1 MEKET
6 TSLSFMRILMEGI
19 KEMVFVV
26 KVNETGSFIYDF
38 FNQAVLEKT
47 GLTPDSI
54 GKPFSEVCSE
64 EMATFLYEK
73 YKEVIETKKKTSY
86 EDSFY
91 SKENRLLYSE
101 TLLTPLYDE
110 TGKCTHIVSLVKD
123 ITNEKRAKL
132 ESAEIHDRLAESSA
146 RYQSLFDSNASAIFT
161 LDFNGHIIGGNSA
174 SLELS
179 GYVREELLEEN
190 FVRFVSVEDQ
200 NRAKEHFQLSK
211 LGEMRD
217 ERLQLSNKSG
227 QLISCLVKFIPI
239 NVKGI
244 ITGFYMSTKDMT
256 ELDEI
261 SGLYKAGEENFQIIA
276 ENVHDVIVL
285 MDQHRQ
291 YLYVSPSSEN
301 IFGFKADAI
310 VQKEAYYQIHADDI
324 KRVGS
329 SFDHAAKNSITFREQ
344 LRLMHKNRGWIWTE
358 VAGTPVLGKD
368 NKFNHMV
375 IVARDISIQKEYEN
389 QLKHFAYIDTLTEL
403 PNRRYFQEYATKR
416 LEMDKESREKLAV
429 LILDIDDFKQ
439 INDQWGHEVGD
450 AVIQEFGHRLNRC
463 MHGENI
469 AARLGG
475 DEFIVLLTEAES
487 KEKVTKIT
495 DVIYQAMKTP
505 INVQELFFEISISM
519 GITMTPE
526 EGVSISTMMKRA
538 DLAMYKAKRQEKNS
552 FHVSPA

>member
-495 DVIYQAMKTP
+495 NVIYQAMKTP

>member
-1 MEKET
+1 
-6 TSLSFMRILMEGI
+6 
-19 KEMVFVV
+19 
-26 KVNETGSFIYDF
+26 
-38 FNQAVLEKT
+38 
-47 GLTPDSI
+47 
-54 GKPFSEVCSE
+54 
-64 EMATFLYEK
+64 
-73 YKEVIETKKKTSY
+73 
-86 EDSFY
+86 
-91 SKENRLLYSE
+91 
-101 TLLTPLYDE
+101 
-110 TGKCTHIVSLVKD
+110 
-123 ITNEKRAKL
+123 
-132 ESAEIHDRLAESSA
+132 
-146 RYQSLFDSNASAIFT
+146 
-161 LDFNGHIIGGNSA
+161 
-174 SLELS
+174 
-179 GYVREELLEEN
+179 
-190 FVRFVSVEDQ
+190 
-200 NRAKEHFQLSK
+200 
-211 LGEMRD
+211 
-217 ERLQLSNKSG
+217 
-227 QLISCLVKFIPI
+227 
-239 NVKGI
+239 
-244 ITGFYMSTKDMT
+244 MSTKDMT

-450 AVIQEFGHRLNRC
+450 GVIQEFGHRLNRC

-487 KEKVTKIT
+487 KEQVTKIT

>member
-26 KVNETGSFIYDF
+26 KVNEAESFTYDF

-161 LDFNGHIIGGNSA
+161 LDFNGRIIGGNSA

-217 ERLQLSNKSG
+217 KRLQLTNKSG

-416 LEMDKESREKLAV
+416 LEMDKESRGKLAV

-450 AVIQEFGHRLNRC
+450 GVIQEFGHRLNRC

-487 KEKVTKIT
+487 KEQVTKIT

>member
-26 KVNETGSFIYDF
+26 KVNEAESFTYDF

-324 KRVGS
+324 NRVGS

-495 DVIYQAMKTP
+495 NVIYQAMKTP

>member
-1 MEKET
+1 MVKET
-6 TSLSFMRILMEGI
+6 ASLSFMRILMEGI

-26 KVNETGSFIYDF
+26 KVDEADSFTYDF
-38 FNQAVLEKT
+38 FNQAVVEKT
-47 GLTPDSI
+47 GLTSDAI
-54 GKPFSEVCSE
+54 GKAFSEVCSK
-64 EMATFLYEK
+64 EMANFLYDK
-73 YKEVIETKKKTSY
+73 YKAVVETKKKTSY

-91 SKENRLLYSE
+91 SKENKLLYSE
-101 TLLTPLYDE
+101 TLLTPLCDE
-110 TGKCTHIVSLVKD
+110 TGECTHVVSLVKD
-123 ITNEKRAKL
+123 ITNEKRAML
-132 ESAEIHDRLAESSA
+132 ESKEVHARLEESSA

-161 LDFNGHIIGGNSA
+161 LDFNGRIIGGNSS

-179 GYVREELLEEN
+179 GYTKEELLEEN
-190 FVRFVSVEDQ
+190 FVRFISVED
-200 NRAKEHFQLSK
+200 RKLAKEHFQLSK
-211 LGEMRD
+211 VGEMKD
-217 ERLQLSNKSG
+217 ERLRIANKSE

-239 NVKGI
+239 NVKGM
-244 ITGFYMSTKDMT
+244 ITGFYMSAKDMT

-285 MDQHRQ
+285 MDQNRQ

-301 IFGFKADAI
+301 IFGFKAESI
-310 VQKEAYYQIHADDI
+310 VQKKAYYQIHADDI

-344 LRLMHKNRGWIWTE
+344 LRLLHKNRGWIWTE
-358 VAGTPVLGKD
+358 VAGTPVLGED

-416 LEMDKESREKLAV
+416 LEMSNESREKLAV

-450 AVIQEFGHRLNRC
+450 GVIQEFGKRLNHC
-463 MHGENI
+463 ILGENI

-475 DEFIVLLTEAES
+475 DEFIVLLTEIES
-487 KEKVTKIT
+487 KEQVTKIA
-495 DVIYQAMKTP
+495 DVIYQAMKMP
-505 INVQELFFEISISM
+505 IIVQDLSFEISISM
-519 GITMTPE
+519 GITMAPK

-538 DLAMYKAKRQEKNS
+538 DLA
-552 FHVSPA
+552 

>member
-26 KVNETGSFIYDF
+26 KVNEAESFTYDF

-54 GKPFSEVCSE
+54 GKPFNEVCSE

-161 LDFNGHIIGGNSA
+161 LDFNGRIIGGNSA

-217 ERLQLSNKSG
+217 ERLQLANKSG

-463 MHGENI
+463 MYGENI

>member
-1 MEKET
+1 MEKVT
-6 TSLSFMRILMEGI
+6 ASSFFMRILMEGI

-26 KVNETGSFIYDF
+26 KVDEADSFTYDF

-47 GLTPDSI
+47 GLTPDAI
-54 GKPFSEVCSE
+54 GKAFSEVCPE
-64 EMATFLYEK
+64 EMANFLYEK

-132 ESAEIHDRLAESSA
+132 ESAKIHDRLAERSA
-146 RYQSLFDSNASAIFT
+146 SYQSLFDSNASAIFT
-161 LDFNGHIIGGNSA
+161 LDFNGRIMGGNSA

-211 LGEMRD
+211 LGEIKD
-217 ERLQLSNKSG
+217 ERLQIANKSG
-227 QLISCLVKFIPI
+227 QLISCLVKFIAI
-239 NVKGI
+239 KVKGT
-244 ITGFYMSTKDMT
+244 ITGFYMVAKNMT

-261 SGLYKAGEENFQIIA
+261 SRLYKAGEENFQIIA

-285 MDQHRQ
+285 MDEHRQ
-291 YLYVSPSSEN
+291 YLYISPSSEN
-301 IFGFKADAI
+301 IFGFKADS
-310 VQKEAYYQIHADDI
+310 VLQKKDYYQIHADDI
-324 KRVGS
+324 HRVGD
-329 SFDHAAKNSITFREQ
+329 SFDHAAKNSTTFREQ
-344 LRLMHKNRGWIWTE
+344 LRLLHKNRGWIWIE
-358 VAGTPVLGKD
+358 VAGTPVFGKD

-389 QLKHFAYIDTLTEL
+389 QLKHFAYIDALTEL
-403 PNRRYFQEYATKR
+403 PNRRYFQEYATER
-416 LEMDKESREKLAV
+416 LEMGKESRKKLAL

-450 AVIQEFGHRLNRC
+450 GVIQQFGQRLNRC
-463 MHGENI
+463 MHGQDI

-475 DEFIVLLTEAES
+475 DEFIVLLTEVES
-487 KEKVTKIT
+487 EEQVTKIT
-495 DVIYQAMKTP
+495 DVIYQAMKMP
-505 INVQELFFEISISM
+505 ISVQELSFEISISM
-519 GITMTPE
+519 GITMAPE
-526 EGVSISTMMKRA
+526 EGISISTMMKRA

-552 FHVSPA
+552 FHVSLA